1 MRDYKQKRKYPSQLQ
16 NIFTLVSV
24 KIKISMVKLGK
35 GGRRRPVNLAFY
47 STVFCGF
54 GRVTKTKLSTY
65 KMVTLNITK
74 HDIQQ
79 LQKIYI

>member
-1 MRDYKQKRKYPSQLQ
+1 
-16 NIFTLVSV
+16 
-24 KIKISMVKLGK
+24 MVKLGK
-35 GGRRRPVNLAFY
+35 GGSRRPVNLAFY